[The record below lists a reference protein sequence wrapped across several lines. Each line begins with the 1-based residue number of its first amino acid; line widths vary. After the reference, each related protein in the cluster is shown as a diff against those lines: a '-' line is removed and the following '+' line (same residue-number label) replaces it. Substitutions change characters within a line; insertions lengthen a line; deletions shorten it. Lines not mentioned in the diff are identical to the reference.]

1 MRALV
6 ATLFSVFLIA
16 PAGAQQMY
24 KWVDDNGTV
33 HFTDSPPP
41 ETVEAERRM
50 LSGARTALP
59 EELVDPETSSD
70 EIDALYSPEQ
80 RQRACAQARANHT
93 TLTNMPVV
101 VQDLDGDGVP
111 EELTDE
117 QRAAALARADTQIRL
132 LCTD

>member
-1 MRALV
+1 MRILV
-6 ATLFSVFLIA
+6 AALLFGLVTA

-41 ETVEAERRM
+41 DTVEAERRL
-50 LSGARTALP
+50 LSNARATLP
-59 EELVDPETSSD
+59 DEVIDPDTTSD

-111 EELTDE
+111 EELSDE
-117 QRAAALARADTQIRL
+117 QRADALARAETQIRL